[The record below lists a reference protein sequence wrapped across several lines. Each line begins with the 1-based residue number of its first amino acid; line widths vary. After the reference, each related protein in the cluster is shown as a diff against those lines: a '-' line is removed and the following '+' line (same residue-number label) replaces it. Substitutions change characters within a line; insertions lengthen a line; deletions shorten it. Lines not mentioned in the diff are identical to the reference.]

1 MAKKNELAVLD
12 TFKLTNP
19 YEGMDPE
26 LLAELEDELAD
37 LDEENGITCRR
48 IKMPSGG
55 ALAFEVQGEDEE
67 DVEYVKELQGVILFT
82 HRVNGY
88 WSKALGDGD
97 GGAAPDCSSMDGK
110 IGINVTTGE
119 CITCDTCPLNQ
130 YGSDAG
136 GGAGKACKNM
146 RRLYLM
152 VSGDPNCY
160 LLTVPPTSI
169 KDVNKKLRALLTG
182 GTPYIGMVVSIKL
195 TKETNKNGVDYAKI
209 VLNKAGLLPPD
220 VVTQAKELRR
230 QMKGK
235 FMEMSI
241 NAAEYNTP
249 RQDPADIFV
258 DDDDLFPARDEQAP
272 PPSDLAP
279 QFEEAPPLPNDDNL
293 PFA

>member
-12 TFKLTNP
+12 TFKLANP

-37 LDEENGITCRR
+37 LDDEKGITCRR

-88 WSKALGDGD
+88 WSKPLGDGE
-97 GGAAPDCSSMDGK
+97 GNAAPDCSSMDGK
-110 IGINVTTGE
+110 MGINTTTGE
-119 CITCDTCPLNQ
+119 CINCDTCPLNQ
-130 YGSDAG
+130 YGTDPRG
-136 GGAGKACKNM
+136 GDGKACKNM

-152 VSGDPNCY
+152 ISGDPNCY

-169 KDVNKKLRALLTG
+169 RDVNKKLRSLLTG

-195 TKETNKNGVDYAKI
+195 AKETNKGGVDYAKI
-209 VLNKAGLLPPD
+209 VLNKAGLLPAG
-220 VVTQAKELRR
+220 VVAQAKELRR
-230 QMKGK
+230 QMKDK
-235 FMEMSI
+235 FKEMSI
-241 NAAEYNTP
+241 NAAEYNQP
-249 RQDPADIFV
+249 QGNPLDINPV
-258 DDDDLFPARDEQAP
+258 DDLNEIFPDRAEEAP
-272 PPSDLAP
+272 PAP
-279 QFEEAPPLPNDDNL
+279 QFEEAPPLPDDDNL